1 MSKEVELSCI
11 RQTLHDRGIC
21 VIIPTYNNGNTIK
34 RVVEEVLQYA
44 DDVIVVNDGSTD
56 STSLLLNSI
65 HGITFVEYAGNRGK
79 GYALKVGFQKAIEM
93 GFYYAITLDSDGQHY
108 AKEIPSF
115 LKANKLHPGSM
126 IVGERNLKGVKR
138 SAGSKFANK
147 FSNFWFF
154 VQTGCHLKDTQTGY
168 RLYPLRKLVGLSMLP
183 SRYEAELMLMVL
195 AAWHGVK
202 IFSIPIDVYYP
213 SKEERVSHFRP
224 IRDFA
229 RISVLNT
236 ILCLLTI
243 VYAIPLRCIRGV
255 LNLLRTLYSLIFFVF
270 FSVFVITPL
279 TWIYVKVGEM
289 TEKKRLRLHKLIYH
303 ISRFVM
309 LHHGIPGTKFSYQV
323 GEKVDFSN
331 PYLVICNHQIL
342 LDLMCQLFFTHK
354 LIFLTND
361 WAWNNVFYGFLIRS
375 AEYLPVSRGIEDLL
389 PQLSDLVS
397 RGYSIAVFP
406 EGTRSMDLTIGRFHQ
421 GAFYM
426 AEQLDLEILPMTIY
440 GTGMVLPKR
449 GRHLRKGHIHI
460 DVQNPFS
467 KEQLADLK
475 DDKAKAS
482 YFRANCKSKYSEI
495 KNRIDKNA

>member
-115 LKANKLHPGSM
+115 LKANKLLPGSM

-279 TWIYVKVGEM
+279 TWIYVIECEM
-289 TEKKRLRLHKLIYH
+289 TEKKR
-303 ISRFVM
+303 
-309 LHHGIPGTKFSYQV
+309 
-323 GEKVDFSN
+323 
-331 PYLVICNHQIL
+331 
-342 LDLMCQLFFTHK
+342 
-354 LIFLTND
+354 
-361 WAWNNVFYGFLIRS
+361 
-375 AEYLPVSRGIEDLL
+375 
-389 PQLSDLVS
+389 
-397 RGYSIAVFP
+397 
-406 EGTRSMDLTIGRFHQ
+406 
-421 GAFYM
+421 
-426 AEQLDLEILPMTIY
+426 
-440 GTGMVLPKR
+440 
-449 GRHLRKGHIHI
+449 
-460 DVQNPFS
+460 
-467 KEQLADLK
+467 
-475 DDKAKAS
+475 
-482 YFRANCKSKYSEI
+482 
-495 KNRIDKNA
+495 